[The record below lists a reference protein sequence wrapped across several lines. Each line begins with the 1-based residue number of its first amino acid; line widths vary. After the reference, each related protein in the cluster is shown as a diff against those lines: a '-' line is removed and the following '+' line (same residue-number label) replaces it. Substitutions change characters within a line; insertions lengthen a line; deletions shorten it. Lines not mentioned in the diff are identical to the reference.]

1 MSTDEIPTAGS
12 ALTDGTDAAETAA
25 EESGGLSIKD
35 GLLSTEPAIS
45 VSEGMD
51 TTGTGKAGAHAYIG
65 VRKFIAGLTGLGVDA
80 GMPAIGNF
88 ALAGY
93 HGLAGEGADL
103 STPSSSDD
111 DADETEAAAGPDE
124 FVPGQDF
131 G

>member
-1 MSTDEIPTAGS
+1 MSTEDIPTAGS

-25 EESGGLSIKD
+25 EESGGLSITD

-45 VSEGMD
+45 VDEGMQ

-65 VRKFIAGLTGLGVDA
+65 IRKFVAGLTGMATDA

-88 ALAGY
+88 ALAGC
-93 HGLAGEGADL
+93 HELAGDETEL
-103 STPSSSDD
+103 PTLSSSDD
-111 DADETEAAAGPDE
+111 DDETDVGPDE
-124 FVPGQDF
+124 FVPGRDF

>member
-80 GMPAIGNF
+80 GMPAVGNF

-93 HGLAGEGADL
+93 HGLTGEET
-103 STPSSSDD
+103 SMPTPSSSSDD
-111 DADETEAAAGPDE
+111 DDEDTEAGPDE